1 MATPVEPTAGTFA
14 GTSLSQVLR
23 RYWFAMRPAFFPA
36 SVMPIAVGTAWGQ
49 AVAGHLDLLPA
60 LLALAATALVHAG
73 ANVINDVGDELNGGD
88 RANVERM
95 FPYTGGSRFIQNGIL
110 SLVQMRRFGVA
121 LIVIA
126 TLLGVLLAILKGLTI
141 VWLGLAGI
149 ALAVAYSLR
158 PLQLAARG
166 VGELAIGIG
175 FGVLPVMGAAWLQSG
190 VFDGAALL
198 VAVPTSLWV
207 TAILLINE
215 VPDLRAD
222 AGAGKRTL
230 PVRIGIDGTRRVYI
244 ALHAGALLA
253 AIALVMRGEFRW
265 WVLTGSAALFALALA
280 AARGI
285 REPTGPTRDALRGSI
300 EKTLAMHALGSLWI
314 AGWAWFALR

>member
-1 MATPVEPTAGTFA
+1 MASPVEPTAATFA
-14 GTSLSQVLR
+14 GSELSQVAR
-23 RYWFAMRPAFFPA
+23 RYWYAMRPAFFPA
-36 SVMPIAVGTAWGQ
+36 SVMPIVVGTAWGQ
-49 AVAGHLDLLPA
+49 AAAGHLDLAPA
-60 LLALAATALVHAG
+60 LLALAATALVHGG
-73 ANVINDVGDELNGGD
+73 ANVINDVGDELGGTD
-88 RANVERM
+88 RANVERI
-95 FPYTGGSRFIQNGIL
+95 FPYTGGSRAIQNGIL
-110 SLVQMRRFGVA
+110 SLVQMRRFGWA
-121 LIVIA
+121 LIAVA
-126 TLLGVLLAILKGLTI
+126 MLLGILLAARKGATI

-166 VGELAIGIG
+166 IGEIAIGIG

-190 VFDGAALL
+190 VFDTAALL
-198 VAVPTSLWV
+198 IALPTSVWV

-230 PVRIGIDGTRRVYI
+230 PVRIGIDGTRWVYVG
-244 ALHAGALLA
+244 LHAGALLA
-253 AIALVMRGEFRW
+253 AVALVLRGQLHW
-265 WVLTGSAALFALALA
+265 LVLTGSAALFAMALA

-285 REPTGPTRDALRGSI
+285 REPTGATRDGLRGSI

>member
-1 MATPVEPTAGTFA
+1 MASPAEPTADTFA
-14 GTSLSQVLR
+14 GNNLSQVAR
-23 RYWFAMRPAFFPA
+23 RYWYSMRPAFFPA
-36 SVMPIAVGTAWGQ
+36 SVMPVVVGTAWGQ
-49 AVAGHLDLLPA
+49 AAAGHLDLTPA
-60 LLALAATALVHAG
+60 LLALAATALVHGG
-73 ANVINDVGDELNGGD
+73 ANVINDVGDELGGTD
-88 RANVERM
+88 RANVDRI
-95 FPYTGGSRFIQNGIL
+95 FPYTGGSRSIQNGIL
-110 SLVQMRRFGVA
+110 SLVQMRRFGWA
-121 LIVIA
+121 LLAVA
-126 TLLGVLLAILKGLTI
+126 TLLGILLAVLKGATI

-166 VGELAIGIG
+166 IGEIAIGIG

-190 VFDGAALL
+190 VFDTAALL
-198 VAVPTSLWV
+198 VAVPTAVWV

-230 PVRIGIDGTRRVYI
+230 PVRIGIDGTRAVYI

-253 AIALVMRGEFRW
+253 AIALVLRGELHW
-265 WVLTGSAALFALALA
+265 LVLTGSAALFAMALA

-285 REPTGPTRDALRGSI
+285 REPTDATRDALRGSI

>member
-1 MATPVEPTAGTFA
+1 MPV
-14 GTSLSQVLR
+14 V
-23 RYWFAMRPAFFPA
+23 
-36 SVMPIAVGTAWGQ
+36 VGTAWGQ
-49 AVAGHLDLLPA
+49 AAAGHFELVPA
-60 LLALAATALVHAG
+60 LLALAATALVHGG
-73 ANVINDVGDELNGGD
+73 ANVINDVGDELGGTD
-88 RANVERM
+88 RANVDRI
-95 FPYTGGSRFIQNGIL
+95 FPYTGGSRAIQNGIL
-110 SLVQMRRFGVA
+110 SLVQMRRFGWA
-121 LIVIA
+121 LIVVA
-126 TLLGVLLAILKGLTI
+126 TLLGILLAALKGATI

-166 VGELAIGIG
+166 IGEIAIGIG
-175 FGVLPVMGAAWLQSG
+175 FGVLPVMGSAWLQSG
-190 VFDGAALL
+190 VFDSAALL
-198 VAVPTSLWV
+198 IAVPTSVWV

-230 PVRIGIDGTRRVYI
+230 PVRIGIDGTRMVYI

-253 AIALVMRGEFRW
+253 AIALVLRGELHW
-265 WVLTGSAALFALALA
+265 LVLTGSAALFALALA

-285 REPTGPTRDALRGSI
+285 REPTGATRDALRGSI